1 VGFKGDIFMSFRN
14 GAEPDRDKVAQIEA
28 QDLNIYDPTQTLK
41 HYNRMAR
48 QFERAAEAAHVA
60 ADWEATME
68 GVHIQEA
75 RHEINEVMM
84 DLAFGMSEGGG
95 LKMVVERAIR
105 NGRALNEEGV
115 RRIAQ
120 ELLAPG
126 AEVEPELVLTTSV
139 AGEKHMELQAYRNML
154 RLVEIYSA
162 SIMCRME
169 KTAAD
174 MTMQTQSY
182 FMPRNMALNEVCRQI
197 DRDIEYLTHYDPD
210 TRPLN
215 GMDYKP
221 L

>member
-1 VGFKGDIFMSFRN
+1 MGFSGN
-14 GAEPDRDKVAQIEA
+14 GAEPDKEKAARIAAQS
-28 QDLNIYDPTQTLK
+28 LNIYDPTQTLK

-105 NGRALNEEGV
+105 NGRAINEEGV
-115 RRIAQ
+115 RRVAP
-120 ELLAPG
+120 ELLAKGP
-126 AEVEPELVLTTSV
+126 EDEPELVLTSSL
-139 AGEKHMELQAYRNML
+139 AGEKYMELQAYRNMQ

-162 SIMCRME
+162 SMMHTVDKFSSER
-169 KTAAD
+169 
-174 MTMQTQSY
+174 TMQSQIY
-182 FMPRNMALNEVCRQI
+182 FKPRNAALNEVCRQI

-210 TRPLN
+210 MRPLTPR
-215 GMDYKP
+215 DYAP

>member
-1 VGFKGDIFMSFRN
+1 MSFRN
-14 GAEPDRDKVAQIEA
+14 GAQPDKDKAAQIEA
-28 QDLNIYDPTQTLK
+28 QGLNIYDPTQTLK

-105 NGRALNEEGV
+105 NGRAINEEGV
-115 RRIAQ
+115 RRVAP
-120 ELLAPG
+120 ELLAKGP
-126 AEVEPELVLTTSV
+126 EDEPELVLTSSV
-139 AGEKHMELQAYRNML
+139 AGEKYMELQAYRNMQ

-162 SIMCRME
+162 SMMHTVDKFSSER
-169 KTAAD
+169 A
-174 MTMQTQSY
+174 MQSQIY
-182 FMPRNMALNEVCRQI
+182 FKPRNAALNEVCRQI

-210 TRPLN
+210 MRPLTPR
-215 GMDYKP
+215 DYAP